1 MDIMATM
8 DDILGVS
15 PAGETAPKGTLQWT
29 MQHGDSSTQAGT
41 ENSPVASAPPSSTA
55 PAEEARPKE
64 EIPDGGLKP
73 GAVSDGERVYSHEE
87 MYKML
92 NPYKPPTDEE
102 LEKQRKKEKRD
113 KLFSAI
119 GDGVM
124 ALSNLFFTTRG
135 APNMYTGRNTMSEK
149 TKERYEKM
157 TKEREANQ
165 KAYLE
170 GLQRARLA
178 DERKA
183 EAERAWQRQLG
194 LDEYNQRRSDAK
206 DERDRQLFDLNL
218 QVQGHKI
225 SAADADAKRKAAEAR
240 YADELAK
247 AKLESEKARGKAQHA
262 SASASNARANYYNNG
277 GASGGK
283 AGEFPWYDRDGKL
296 HYAHSY
302 EAMRQNAIDNDT
314 WEEGTE
320 SSTTE
325 VKSARGKTLKTSET
339 KSPGK
344 GRSVKPQKASPTAGN
359 QGGKKSPTA

>member
-1 MDIMATM
+1 MATM
-8 DDILGVS
+8 DDILGV
-15 PAGETAPKGTLQWT
+15 PPGGETAPNGTLQWT
-29 MQHGDSSTQAGT
+29 MQQGGSSTQAGT
-41 ENSPVASAPPSSTA
+41 ETSPVASVPPFSQA
-55 PAEEARPKE
+55 PAKE
-64 EIPDGGLKP
+64 TRQKEVAPDGGLKP

-87 MYKML
+87 MFKML

-102 LEKQRKKEKRD
+102 QEKQRKKEKRD
-113 KLFSAI
+113 KLFAAI
-119 GDGVM
+119 GDGVR

-135 APNMYTGRNTMSEK
+135 APNMYDANNSMSQK

-157 TKEREANQ
+157 TKERETNQ
-165 KAYLE
+165 RAYLE

-194 LDEYNQRRSDAK
+194 MDEYNQRRSDAK
-206 DERDRQLFDLNL
+206 DERDRQLFELNL
-218 QVQGHKI
+218 QLQGHKI

-247 AKLESEKARGKAQHA
+247 AKLEAEKARGKAQHA
-262 SASASNARANYYNNG
+262 SASASNARADYYNKG
-277 GASGGK
+277 GSGSGK
-283 AGEFPWYDRDGKL
+283 AGEYPWYDSDGEK

-302 EAMRQNAIDNDT
+302 EAMRQNAIDSGTWNEDT
-314 WEEGTE
+314 Q

-325 VKSARGKTLKTSET
+325 VKSARGRTMKTSET
-339 KSPGK
+339 TRPGK
-344 GRSVKPQKASPTAGN
+344 GHSTKPQKPSPTAAN